1 MRPLRTLVVVHA
13 SLVPPESLEGHSDKE
28 IEEWRTEYDVTATL
42 RKLGHDVRCVGVLD
56 SLTELRGAIAD
67 WQPDIVFN
75 LLEEFDGIVTY
86 DQHVVA
92 FLELLRQ
99 PYTGCNPRG
108 LLLSRDKSLSK
119 QLLAFHRIATPQFA
133 VFRRGAHIHVPRR
146 LRFPLFV
153 KSTVEDASLGI
164 AQASVVEDAAKL
176 KERIEFVHEQVKS
189 DALVEEYIEGREL
202 YVGMMGNERLTRLPV
217 WEMVFGSMPDSLA
230 AIATRKVKWDKRYQ
244 AKYGITTHAAA
255 DLPPAVLT
263 ALDRLSRRI
272 YRALG
277 MSGYA
282 RMDFRVTPQGQVY
295 VLEANANPNLEAAED
310 FAESARAA
318 GTPYGELLEHLMDL
332 GLKYRAQW
340 RARATA
346 ERCATGGA
354 RAPGRP
360 PRRARAAAGRRGGRP
375 RARPPRRGARR
386 LARGGGGGAGGP
398 GGGAGGGAPPPPPP
412 PRGRGGG
419 GGGGGPHTR
428 GAPATG

>member
-1 MRPLRTLVVVHA
+1 MKRLRTLVVVHA
-13 SLVPPESLEGHSDKE
+13 SLVPPESLEGHNEKE
-28 IEEWRTEYDVTATL
+28 IEEWRTEYDVTSNL
-42 RKLGHDVRCVGVLD
+42 RNLGHEVRCIGVLD
-56 SLTELRGAIAD
+56 SLTDLRSAIAD
-67 WQPDIVFN
+67 WEPDIVFN

-92 FLELLRQ
+92 FLELMRQ

-119 QLLAFHRIATPQFA
+119 QLLSFHRIATPQFA
-133 VFRRGAHIHVPRR
+133 VFRRGARFQVPRK

-164 AQASVVEDAAKL
+164 AQASVVEDAARL
-176 KERIEFVHEQVKS
+176 KERIAFMHEQVKS
-189 DALVEEYIEGREL
+189 DALVEEFIEGREL
-202 YVGMMGNERLTRLPV
+202 YVGIMGNERLTRLPV

-244 AKYGITTHAAA
+244 AKYGITTHAAV
-255 DLPPAVLT
+255 DLPPPVLT

-295 VLEANANPNLEAAED
+295 VLEANANPNLETAED

-318 GTPYGELLEHLMDL
+318 GTPYGELLERLMDL

-340 RARATA
+340 RASY
-346 ERCATGGA
+346 G
-354 RAPGRP
+354 
-360 PRRARAAAGRRGGRP
+360 
-375 RARPPRRGARR
+375 
-386 LARGGGGGAGGP
+386 
-398 GGGAGGGAPPPPPP
+398 
-412 PRGRGGG
+412 
-419 GGGGGPHTR
+419 
-428 GAPATG
+428 